1 MRRTAVII
9 LICAFGLLVAPATTV
24 HAQADARKA
33 QVQAAENDAI
43 ESIRRDVLSA
53 KLSADMT
60 VGDFLDRADRHD
72 ALNDVFKAATQI
84 GGTRWIDDHSCI
96 IRFELDGRRVA
107 AQLID
112 IAKSLGKNSPL
123 PPETVSQ
130 AVKGWERRTFSATG
144 TSSSAQYIVD
154 VRPGDANPAWRSVPD
169 IQSREAVSAAKSDA
183 VRRVLES
190 LRAIP
195 MGEGK
200 TVADALEVP
209 SVKTAMQDWLGKQP
223 VVGVEFSDD
232 LEVRMTIAAPA
243 DDMWGVF
250 KSAVSAQQQVPTPT
264 TEAQWSR
271 LHDDVT
277 QRVAR
282 AVGRSYVPQDLVRR
296 AAAAAG
302 NPPAAG
308 APMVLPDR
316 APAWVFDTLDAEGS
330 AAGSG
335 KSLKTARMA
344 EDDAVNK
351 LRQQLYALRL
361 DERLTLGDAA
371 KKDPKVEEAV
381 SRSLLRARTYRVAR
395 RDDGVTV
402 RMTFDPRELWDELRM
417 NH

>member
-1 MRRTAVII
+1 MRRSAAII
-9 LICAFGLLVAPATTV
+9 LVCALLGLILMPGRFVD
-24 HAQADARKA
+24 AQSDTRKS
-33 QVQAAENDAI
+33 QIQAAENDAI

-53 KLSADMT
+53 KLSPDMT
-60 VGDFLDRADRHD
+60 VGDFLDRAGRQD
-72 ALNDVFKAATQI
+72 ALGDILKTATQI

-96 IRFELDGRRVA
+96 IRFELDGRRVSA
-107 AQLID
+107 RLVDVAR
-112 IAKSLGKNSPL
+112 SLGKNSPL
-123 PPETVSQ
+123 PEATVAQ
-130 AVKGWERRTFSATG
+130 AVKAWERRTFSATG
-144 TSSSAQYIVD
+144 TSTAAQYIVD
-154 VRPGDANPAWRSVPD
+154 VRPADANPAWRGVPD
-169 IQSREAVSAAKSDA
+169 AQSREAVSAAKSDA
-183 VRRVLES
+183 VRRVFES

-209 SVKTAMQDWLGKQP
+209 SVKTAMQEWLGKQP
-223 VVGVEFSDD
+223 VVGLEFNDD
-232 LEVRMTIAAPA
+232 LEVRMTIAATA
-243 DDMWGVF
+243 DEVWGVF
-250 KSAVSAQQQVPTPT
+250 KNAVSAQQQVPTPT
-264 TEAQWSR
+264 TEAEWGR
-271 LHDDVT
+271 LRDDVT

-296 AAAAAG
+296 AAAAA
-302 NPPAAG
+302 PAAG
-308 APMVLPDR
+308 PVIMPER

-351 LRQQLYALRL
+351 LRQQLYALRF

-381 SRSLLRARTYRVAR
+381 TRSLLRARTYRVAR

-402 RMTFDPRELWDELRM
+402 RMSFDPRELWDELRM
-417 NH
+417 NR